1 MRHLFSSQLELL
13 NFAFY
18 FQDGGKMGAQKIK
31 VLENKLTCFS
41 DRERHAPCA
50 IVPLKT
56 EMSHRFLQWMRP
68 GLFPI
73 FTVIFGT
80 K

>member
-1 MRHLFSSQLELL
+1 MEVRSDIC
-13 NFAFY
+13 NP
-18 FQDGGKMGAQKIK
+18 
-31 VLENKLTCFS
+31 VCS

-50 IVPLKT
+50 IVPLKM

-73 FTVIFGT
+73 FTIIFGT

>member
-1 MRHLFSSQLELL
+1 MSSGEDFSTYDSTIHGIGLVLL
-13 NFAFY
+13 L
-18 FQDGGKMGAQKIK
+18 I
-31 VLENKLTCFS
+31 LRCS

-50 IVPLKT
+50 IVTLKT

-73 FTVIFGT
+73 FTIIFGT